1 MEISDAEMDR
11 IRKEMA
17 QSSSRMEVSDADKN
31 RIRRE
36 MSKAFGRMDVK
47 FSTKSEKKKIL
58 VLVVTILSKVKTN

>member
-36 MSKAFGRMDVK
+36 MSKAFGSMDGD
-47 FSTKSEKKKIL
+47 SY
-58 VLVVTILSKVKTN
+58 